1 MNRHAVGA
9 GLDDGRPWSIT
20 RIGTGNIDFA
30 VRFAAVASLILT
42 IGSWLGSSYWLLELL
57 THFRIQFVAG
67 AVVLLVVAA
76 ARRKP
81 GSSFVAL
88 FVAAA
93 NLIPLLPY
101 VLPGAADAQAG
112 QSPLRIMSVNV
123 LFRNND
129 HGALRALIE
138 REDPDIV
145 GLLEVNDAW
154 IKGLAG
160 LTAKYPHSV
169 LRPEDGAY
177 GLALYSRIPIRELET
192 SPYIQDG
199 TQTAVLV
206 EVEIHDRRAILTLAH
221 LMAPTSA
228 RKAGLRNLQIA
239 KITEMI
245 GTDRGH
251 EHILI
256 GDLNITPWSPYYAQL
271 EEEAGLANAA
281 GGRGYLPTWRTG
293 FNVLKI
299 PIDHILLSDAFEVQ
313 QFRTAAPFGSDH
325 LPIVADVA
333 VSGANAD

>member
-1 MNRHAVGA
+1 MSRHAVGA
-9 GLDDGRPWSIT
+9 GLDDRRPWSFA

-30 VRFAAVASLILT
+30 VRFAASASLLLT
-42 IGSWLGSSYWLLELL
+42 IGSWLGSRYWLLELL

-67 AVVLLVVAA
+67 AVVLLVVAV
-76 ARRKP
+76 ARRTP

-101 VLPGAADAQAG
+101 VLPGASNAQAG
-112 QSPLRIMSVNV
+112 QDSLRIMSANV
-123 LFRNND
+123 LFRSND

-138 REDPDIV
+138 REDPDII

-154 IKGLAG
+154 MEALAG
-160 LTAKYPHSV
+160 LTAEYPHSV

-177 GLALYSRIPIRELET
+177 GLALYSRIPVRELQT

-199 TQTAVLV
+199 TQTALLV
-206 EVEIHDRRAILTLAH
+206 EVGIHDERAILTLAH

-251 EHILI
+251 EQILI

-271 EEEAGLANAA
+271 EEKAGLLNAA

-299 PIDHILLSDAFEVQ
+299 PIDHILLSDAFEVR

-333 VSGANAD
+333 VRGANAD